1 MRELRGAHC
10 MALHFGHGD
19 ERCNKGGAVEAA
31 GHGSVSEAFDVA
43 IIGAGASGTLTAV
56 QYARIAGSN
65 ARGALIDA
73 GARAA
78 RGLAYG
84 TPYGA
89 HLLNVPAARMSAF
102 PDDPEH
108 FLRWLRGR
116 DASAQPATFAPRA
129 LYGDYLASLLA
140 DHETYTRVTRLGGT
154 AIGLTRGAADTPW
167 TVHLHDGRTI
177 TARAVVLALG
187 NLPPADPLHL
197 DGEPPAEYVRDP
209 WAPGAAI
216 GLEHDA
222 PVLLIGS
229 GLTAIDVA
237 VALRQEG
244 HRGPITML
252 SRHARLPQPHA
263 PVVTP
268 RPLAELP
275 PAFASPRG
283 ALRWVR
289 ARIAAGEEWR
299 AVVDSLRPH
308 TVAIWRG
315 WTLTQRATFLRHL
328 KNLWDVHRHRAAPE
342 VLAHIE
348 AGLLRGR
355 VLAMREAGDRIVVET
370 SEPRT
375 LAVARVINCTGP
387 ACDYAR
393 LDLPLVVQM
402 RRAGW
407 LVADP
412 LRLGIET
419 AGNGRLIG
427 ADGHPVEGLYTLGPL
442 RRPALWESTAI
453 PEIRQQAAEL
463 AGLLALG
470 G

>member
-1 MRELRGAHC
+1 VTE
-10 MALHFGHGD
+10 F
-19 ERCNKGGAVEAA
+19 
-31 GHGSVSEAFDVA
+31 FDVA

-56 QYARIAGSN
+56 QFARLAQGN

-89 HLLNVPAARMSAF
+89 HLLNVPAARMSAL

-116 DASAQPATFAPRA
+116 DANATAGTFAPRA
-129 LYGDYLASLLA
+129 MYGDYLASLLA
-140 DHETYTRVTRLGGT
+140 DEETHSRVTRVGGT
-154 AIGLTRGAADTPW
+154 AIGLTRGETW

-177 TARAVVLALG
+177 NARSVVLALG
-187 NLPPADPLHL
+187 NLPPSDPLHF
-197 DGEPPAEYVRDP
+197 DEEPPAEYVRDP

-216 GLEHDA
+216 GLSHDA
-222 PVLLIGS
+222 PVLLIGT
-229 GLTAIDVA
+229 GLTAIDIA
-237 VALRQEG
+237 MALRQEG
-244 HRGPITML
+244 HRGTIYML

-263 PVVTP
+263 PVTP
-268 RPLAELP
+268 RRLAALPAEL
-275 PAFASPRG
+275 ASPRG

-289 ARIAAGEEWR
+289 AQVEAGEAWR
-299 AVVDSLRPH
+299 AIVDSLRPH

-315 WTLTQRATFLRHL
+315 WSLAQRRSFLRHL

-342 VLAHIE
+342 VLARLSVDI
-348 AGLLRGR
+348 LRGR
-355 VLAMREAGDRIVVET
+355 VLRIRPGLIVET

-375 LAVARVINCTGP
+375 LEVARVINCTGP

-407 LVADP
+407 LVPDP

-419 AGNGRLIG
+419 ADDGRLIG
-427 ADGHPVEGLYTLGPL
+427 ADGQPVDDLFTLGPL

-463 AGLLALG
+463 AKLLAR
-470 G
+470 

>member
-1 MRELRGAHC
+1 L
-10 MALHFGHGD
+10 
-19 ERCNKGGAVEAA
+19 
-31 GHGSVSEAFDVA
+31 SEVVDVA

-56 QYARIAGSN
+56 QFARLAPPG

-89 HLLNVPAARMSAF
+89 HLLNVPAARMSAL

-116 DASAQPATFAPRA
+116 DAAAGPGTFAPRA
-129 LYGDYLASLLA
+129 MYGDYLASLLA
-140 DHETYTRVTRLGGT
+140 ADETHSRVTRVGGS
-154 AIGLTRGAADTPW
+154 AIGLTHGRNW

-177 TARAVVLALG
+177 DARAVVLALG

-197 DGEPPAEYVRDP
+197 GDDPPAEYMRDP

-216 GLEHDA
+216 GLPHDA

-229 GLTAIDVA
+229 GLTAIDIA
-237 VALRQEG
+237 VALRHEG
-244 HRGPITML
+244 HRGPILML
-252 SRHARLPQPHA
+252 SRHGRLPQPHA
-263 PVVTP
+263 PVTP
-268 RPLAELP
+268 RPLATLP
-275 PAFASPRG
+275 ASFASPRG

-289 ARIAAGEEWR
+289 EQLAAGEEWR

-315 WTLTQRATFLRHL
+315 WSLPQRAAFLRHL

-342 VLAHIE
+342 VLAQLSGE
-348 AGLLRGR
+348 VLRGR
-355 VLAMREAGDRIVVET
+355 IRSMRASGEGITVET
-370 SEPRT
+370 SVGT
-375 LAVARVINCTGP
+375 LEVARVINCTGP

-407 LVADP
+407 LLPDP

-419 AGNGRLIG
+419 AEDGRLIG
-427 ADGHPVEGLYTLGPL
+427 VDGQPVDGLYTLGPL

-453 PEIRQQAAEL
+453 PEIRQQAMEL
-463 AGLLALG
+463 AKVLTRVR
-470 G
+470 

>member
-1 MRELRGAHC
+1 LSD
-10 MALHFGHGD
+10 F
-19 ERCNKGGAVEAA
+19 
-31 GHGSVSEAFDVA
+31 FDVA

-56 QYARIAGSN
+56 QFARMAPPG

-102 PDDPEH
+102 PHDPEH

-116 DASAQPATFAPRA
+116 DATAQAGTFAPRA
-129 LYGDYLASLLA
+129 MYGDYLASLLA
-140 DHETYTRVTRLGGT
+140 ADETHSRVTRVGGT
-154 AIGLTRGAADTPW
+154 AIGLTRGETW
-167 TVHLHDGRTI
+167 TIHLHDDRTI
-177 TARAVVLALG
+177 HARSVVLALG
-187 NLPPADPLHL
+187 NLPPSDPLHL
-197 DGEPPAEYVRDP
+197 DDPPAEYVRDP
-209 WAPGAAI
+209 WAHGAAI
-216 GLEHDA
+216 GLPHEA

-244 HRGPITML
+244 HRGAIYML
-252 SRHARLPQPHA
+252 SRHGRLPQPHA
-263 PVVTP
+263 SVTP
-268 RPLAELP
+268 RPLDGLP
-275 PAFASPRG
+275 DAFASPRG

-289 ARIAAGEEWR
+289 ERIEAGEAWR

-308 TVAIWRG
+308 TVAIWRR
-315 WTLTQRATFLRHL
+315 WSLAQRAMFLRHL
-328 KNLWDVHRHRAAPE
+328 KNLWDVHRHRVAPE
-342 VLAHIE
+342 VLAQLNVE
-348 AGLLRGR
+348 VLRGR
-355 VLAMREAGDRIVVET
+355 VLSMRAGLVVET
-370 SEPRT
+370 SAGT
-375 LAVARVINCTGP
+375 LNVVRAINCTGP

-402 RRAGW
+402 RRGGW
-407 LVADP
+407 LAADP

-419 AGNGRLIG
+419 ADDGRLLGI
-427 ADGHPVEGLYTLGPL
+427 DGQPVDDLYTLGPL

-453 PEIRQQAAEL
+453 PEIRQQAMEL
-463 AGLLALG
+463 AQLLVARR
-470 G
+470 

>member
-1 MRELRGAHC
+1 M
-10 MALHFGHGD
+10 
-19 ERCNKGGAVEAA
+19 
-31 GHGSVSEAFDVA
+31 SETFDVA

-56 QYARIAGSN
+56 QFARLAPEGG
-65 ARGALIDA
+65 RGALIDA

-89 HLLNVPAARMSAF
+89 HLLNVPAARMSAL
-102 PDDPEH
+102 PQDPEH
-108 FLRWLRGR
+108 FLRWLRER
-116 DASAQPATFAPRA
+116 DPSATATTFAPRT
-129 LYGDYLASLLA
+129 LYGDYLSSLLSSE
-140 DHETYTRVTRLGGT
+140 ETHARMTRVGGT
-154 AIGLTRGAADTPW
+154 AIGLTRGETW

-177 TARAVVLALG
+177 HARNVVLALG
-187 NLPPADPLHL
+187 NLPPSDPLHL
-197 DGEPPAEYVRDP
+197 DDPPAEYVRDP

-216 GLEHDA
+216 GLAHDA

-237 VALRQEG
+237 VALRHEG
-244 HRGPITML
+244 HRGTITML
-252 SRHARLPQPHA
+252 SRHGRLPQPHA
-263 PVVTP
+263 PSTP
-268 RPLAELP
+268 RPLAEVS
-275 PAFASPRG
+275 AEFATPRG

-289 ARIAAGEEWR
+289 SRIANGDEWR

-308 TVAIWRG
+308 TVAIWRR
-315 WTLTQRATFLRHL
+315 WSLAQRASFLRHL

-342 VLAHIE
+342 VLSELSAE
-348 AGLLRGR
+348 VMRGR
-355 VLAMREAGDRIVVET
+355 IRAMRAGIEVET
-370 SEPRT
+370 DTAT
-375 LAVARVINCTGP
+375 LHAARVINCTGP

-402 RRAGW
+402 RRGGW

-419 AGNGRLIG
+419 AEDGRLIG
-427 ADGHPVEGLYTLGPL
+427 ADGQPVDGLYTLGPL

-453 PEIRQQAAEL
+453 PEIRQQALEL
-463 AGLLALG
+463 AETLERRRPAG
-470 G
+470 

>member
-1 MRELRGAHC
+1 
-10 MALHFGHGD
+10 
-19 ERCNKGGAVEAA
+19 
-31 GHGSVSEAFDVA
+31 VSDFFDVA

-56 QYARIAGSN
+56 QFARLAPFG

-89 HLLNVPAARMSAF
+89 HLLNVPAARMSAL

-108 FLRWLRGR
+108 FLRWLRAR
-116 DASAQPATFAPRA
+116 DASAMPGTFAPRA

-140 DHETYTRVTRLGGT
+140 AEETYTRVTRLGGT
-154 AIGLTRGAADTPW
+154 AIGLTRGDASAGAGRVGKW

-197 DGEPPAEYVRDP
+197 AGDPPSEYVRDP

-216 GLEHDA
+216 GLANDA

-229 GLTAIDVA
+229 GLTSVDVA
-237 VALRQEG
+237 VALRHEG
-244 HRGPITML
+244 HRGPIYTL
-252 SRHARLPQPHA
+252 SRNGRLPQAHA
-263 PVVTP
+263 PSSP
-268 RPLAELP
+268 RPLEWVP
-275 PAFASPRG
+275 RECASPVG

-289 ARIAAGEEWR
+289 ERVEAGEEWR
-299 AVVDSLRPH
+299 AIVDSLRPH
-308 TVAIWRG
+308 TVTIWRS
-315 WTLTQRATFLRHL
+315 WSLPQRATFLRHL

-342 VLAHIE
+342 VLAE
-348 AGLLRGR
+348 LSVDVLRGR
-355 VLAMREAGDRIVVET
+355 IVQMRAIPQGVSVDWRPSGTNEI
-370 SEPRT
+370 RT
-375 LAVARVINCTGP
+375 LDVARVINCTGP
-387 ACDYAR
+387 ASDYAR

-407 LVADP
+407 LVPDP
-412 LRLGIET
+412 LRLGIQT
-419 AGNGRLIG
+419 ADDGRLIG
-427 ADGHPVEGLYTLGPL
+427 IDGQPVDDLYTLGPL

-453 PEIRQQAAEL
+453 PEIREQAMEL
-463 AGLLALG
+463 AKVLTAGSRVC
-470 G
+470 

>member
-1 MRELRGAHC
+1 
-10 MALHFGHGD
+10 MALHSQDGRP
-19 ERCNKGGAVEAA
+19 RCNKRGAFSPEESRGEA
-31 GHGSVSEAFDVA
+31 SVSEAFDVA

-56 QYARIAGSN
+56 QFARIAGSN

-102 PDDPEH
+102 PDDPDH
-108 FLRWLRGR
+108 FLRWLRTR
-116 DASAQPATFAPRA
+116 DASAAGTTFAPRA

-140 DHETYTRVTRLGGT
+140 DEETHRRVTRVGGT
-154 AIGLTRGAADTPW
+154 AIGLTHGGTDW
-167 TVHLHDGRTI
+167 TIHLHDGRTI

-187 NLPPADPLHL
+187 NLPPSDPLHL
-197 DGEPPAEYVRDP
+197 GGDPPSEYVRDP
-209 WAPGAAI
+209 WGPGAAI

-237 VALRQEG
+237 VALRHEG
-244 HRGPITML
+244 HRGPILML

-263 PVVTP
+263 AVTP
-268 RPLAELP
+268 APLAELP
-275 PAFASPRG
+275 AAFASPRG

-289 ARIAAGEEWR
+289 SRIETGEEWR

-308 TVAIWRG
+308 TVDIWRG
-315 WTLTQRATFLRHL
+315 WTLAQRATFLRHL

-342 VLAHIE
+342 VLAHLD
-348 AGLLRGR
+348 ADLLRGR
-355 VLAMREAGDRIVVET
+355 ITAMRSVGDAIVVET

-375 LAVARVINCTGP
+375 LTVARVINCTGP

-407 LVADP
+407 LTPDP

-419 AGNGRLIG
+419 ADDGRLIG
-427 ADGHPVEGLYTLGPL
+427 ADGRPVDNLYTLGPL

-463 AGLLALG
+463 ALRLTLR
-470 G
+470 

>member
-1 MRELRGAHC
+1 
-10 MALHFGHGD
+10 
-19 ERCNKGGAVEAA
+19 
-31 GHGSVSEAFDVA
+31 VSESFDVA

-56 QYARIAGSN
+56 QFARLAQGD

-89 HLLNVPAARMSAF
+89 HLLNVPAARMSAL

-108 FLRWLRGR
+108 FLRWLRAQDPNA
-116 DASAQPATFAPRA
+116 DATTFAPRTA
-129 LYGDYLASLLA
+129 YGDYLASLLA
-140 DHETYTRVTRLGGT
+140 DAETLRRVTRVGGT
-154 AIGLTRGAADTPW
+154 AIGLTRGASSW

-177 TARAVVLALG
+177 AARAVVLALG
-187 NLPPADPLHL
+187 NLPPSDPLQL
-197 DGEPPAEYVRDP
+197 DDPPAEYVRDP

-216 GLEHDA
+216 GLSHDA
-222 PVLLIGS
+222 AVLLIGS

-237 VALRQEG
+237 IALRQEG
-244 HRGPITML
+244 HRGPVSML
-252 SRHARLPQPHA
+252 SRHGRLPQAHA
-263 PVVTP
+263 PVTP
-268 RPLAELP
+268 RPLASLP
-275 PAFASPRG
+275 AALTSPRG

-289 ARIAAGEEWR
+289 ERIAAGEEWR

-315 WTLTQRATFLRHL
+315 WSLAQRATFLRHL

-342 VLAHIE
+342 VLGALDVE
-348 AGLLRGR
+348 VLRGR
-355 VLAMREAGDRIVVET
+355 VYSMRAGLIVET
-370 SEPRT
+370 SVGT
-375 LAVARVINCTGP
+375 LRVARVINCTGP

-407 LVADP
+407 LTPDP
-412 LRLGIET
+412 LHLGIDT
-419 AGNGRLIG
+419 ADDGRLLD
-427 ADGHPVEGLYTLGPL
+427 ADGQPVDDLYTLGPL

-453 PEIRQQAAEL
+453 PEIRQQAMEL
-463 AGLLALG
+463 AKLLTRPLR
-470 G
+470 

>member
-1 MRELRGAHC
+1 
-10 MALHFGHGD
+10 
-19 ERCNKGGAVEAA
+19 
-31 GHGSVSEAFDVA
+31 VSEAFDVA

-56 QYARIAGSN
+56 QFARLAGSS

-89 HLLNVPAARMSAF
+89 HLLNVPAARMSAL

-108 FLRWLRGR
+108 FLRWLRAR
-116 DASAQPATFAPRA
+116 DASAQPGTFAPRA

-140 DHETYTRVTRLGGT
+140 AEDTYTRVARVGGT
-154 AIGLTRGAADTPW
+154 AIGLTRDGVW
-167 TVHLHDGRTI
+167 TIHLHDGRTI

-187 NLPPADPLHL
+187 NLPPSDPLHL

-216 GLEHDA
+216 GLSHDA

-237 VALRQEG
+237 VALRHEG

-252 SRHARLPQPHA
+252 SRHGRLPQPHA
-263 PVVTP
+263 PVTP
-268 RPLAELP
+268 RPLSALP
-275 PAFASPRG
+275 SDFSSPRG
-283 ALRWVR
+283 ALHWVR
-289 ARIAAGEEWR
+289 AQIAAGEEWR
-299 AVVDSLRPH
+299 AVIDSLRPH

-315 WTLTQRATFLRHL
+315 WTLEQRATFLRHL

-342 VLAHIE
+342 VLGEVSAE
-348 AGLLRGR
+348 VVRGR
-355 VLAMREAGDRIVVET
+355 VLAMREGMVVET
-370 SEPRT
+370 SART
-375 LAVARVINCTGP
+375 FNVARVINCTGP

-407 LVADP
+407 LVPDP

-419 AGNGRLIG
+419 ADDGRLIG
-427 ADGHPVEGLYTLGPL
+427 ADGAPVDNLYTLGPL

-453 PEIRQQAAEL
+453 PEIRQQAMEL
-463 AGLLALG
+463 AKLLAR
-470 G
+470 

>member
-1 MRELRGAHC
+1 
-10 MALHFGHGD
+10 
-19 ERCNKGGAVEAA
+19 
-31 GHGSVSEAFDVA
+31 VSETFDVA

-56 QYARIAGSN
+56 QFARFAGPE

-89 HLLNVPAARMSAF
+89 HLLNVPAARMSAL

-116 DASAQPATFAPRA
+116 DAAAGPGSFAPRA

-140 DHETYTRVTRLGGT
+140 GDETYSRVDRIGGT
-154 AIGLTRGAADTPW
+154 AIGLTRADRRLGPW

-177 TARAVVLALG
+177 AARSVVLALG
-187 NLPPADPLHL
+187 NLPPSDPLHL
-197 DGEPPAEYVRDP
+197 DGDPPAEYVRDP
-209 WAPGAAI
+209 WAPGSAI
-216 GLEHDA
+216 GLAPDV
-222 PVLLIGS
+222 PVLLIGI

-237 VALRQEG
+237 VALRHEG

-252 SRHARLPQPHA
+252 SRHGRLPQAHA
-263 PVVTP
+263 PSTP
-268 RPLAELP
+268 RPLTELP
-275 PAFASPRG
+275 SAFATPRG
-283 ALRWVR
+283 ALRWIR
-289 ARIAAGEEWR
+289 AQIEAGGEWR
-299 AVVDSLRPH
+299 AIVDSLRPH

-315 WTLTQRATFLRHL
+315 WSIAQRGAFLRHL

-342 VLAHIE
+342 VLAELNVSI
-348 AGLLRGR
+348 LRGR
-355 VLAMREAGDRIVVET
+355 VIGMRESADGIVVET
-370 SEPRT
+370 SSAQT
-375 LAVARVINCTGP
+375 LTVARVINCTGP

-407 LVADP
+407 LVPDP

-419 AGNGRLIG
+419 AEDGRLIG
-427 ADGHPVEGLYTLGPL
+427 ADGQPVDHLYTLGPL

-453 PEIRQQAAEL
+453 PEIRQQAMEL
-463 AGLLALG
+463 AKVLTRC
-470 G
+470 